1 MLVRNYDYPA
11 DRLEGII
18 IKTDWAGQQI
28 IGMSDCLWGL
38 LDGMNDAG
46 LVVSLTFGGRRATA
60 TGSRF
65 RWSCDTCS
73 KPATVAKP
81 ARSYSDFQ

>member
-28 IGMSDCLWGL
+28 IGMSDCL
-38 LDGMNDAG
+38 
-46 LVVSLTFGGRRATA
+46 
-60 TGSRF
+60 
-65 RWSCDTCS
+65 
-73 KPATVAKP
+73 
-81 ARSYSDFQ
+81 